1 MSSLSNASPM
11 AKLRVGIFGTPVASG
26 NRGVQ
31 ALGESLVRLCQQASP
46 GAEVF
51 MFGSDRSGEPV
62 TMWPDGQPVEV
73 PLVHWR
79 LSRKALGRNHLLW
92 IVAMSALYWGLPIDW
107 VRSWISRQT
116 PWIRALEEM
125 DFVGDVRGGDS
136 FSDIYGLQCFLMS
149 SLPIWTVIAVKGSII
164 QFPQT
169 YGPYK
174 TRTAR
179 FVARQLLLR
188 SSCIIARDTRS
199 RQVAMDL
206 VGDAKEVKLSPDV
219 AFALHVRPPA
229 SVVQCDPPLSDG
241 FPKNAIG
248 LNVNGLMFN
257 GGYTG
262 ANMFGLKLDYRSF
275 VVDLAKAL
283 LTEHPGELVLVPHTI
298 APKGDTESD
307 NDASFQIRDALSPD
321 FQQRVRIVTGDYDAH
336 EIKSV
341 IGRCNF
347 FVGSRMHSCIGALSQ
362 GVPCVGVAYSM
373 KFAGVFES
381 VGMGGWVVDARE
393 LDAGAAIARVLELY
407 HQRDAVR
414 ESLAVEAA
422 AAAGILVEVFS
433 NLLCQSF
440 AEEGRITPTT
450 AEKPRK
456 GGMLQPKSG

>member
-1 MSSLSNASPM
+1 MSSLSNVTPKT
-11 AKLRVGIFGTPVASG
+11 KLRVGIFGTPVASG

-46 GAEVF
+46 GAQVV
-51 MFGSDRSGEPV
+51 MFGSDRSGQPV
-62 TMWPDGQPVEV
+62 TMWPDGRPVEV

-92 IVAMSALYWGLPIDW
+92 IVAMSALYWGLPIAW

-136 FSDIYGLQCFLMS
+136 FSDIYGLQRFLLS
-149 SLPIWTVIAVKGSII
+149 SLPIWTVIAVKGSIV

-174 TRTAR
+174 SGTAR
-179 FVARQLLLR
+179 AVARYLLLR
-188 SSCIIARDTRS
+188 SSTIIARDTRS

-206 VGDAKEVKLSPDV
+206 VGAAKEVRLSPDV

-229 SVVQCDPPLSDG
+229 GRIECDPPLEDP
-241 FPKNAIG
+241 FPLDAVG

-275 VVDLAKAL
+275 VVELAKAL
-283 LTEHPGELVLVPHTI
+283 LAEQPGELVLVPHTI
-298 APKGDTESD
+298 APKGDIESD
-307 NDASFQIRDALSPD
+307 NDASFQVRASLSPEL
-321 FQQRVRIVTGDYDAH
+321 QKRVRIVTGDYDAH

-341 IGRCNF
+341 IGHCGF

-381 VGMGGWVVDARE
+381 VGMGDWVVDARE
-393 LDAGAAIARVLELY
+393 LEEEAAVARVIGLY
-407 HQRDAVR
+407 RRRDEVR
-414 ESLAVEAA
+414 GDLAREAKAAVE
-422 AAAGILVEVFS
+422 GLGRVFS
-433 NLLCQSF
+433 ELAASIKLLPARSRPENSEVS
-440 AEEGRITPTT
+440 AMNHPGEIPN
-450 AEKPRK
+450 
-456 GGMLQPKSG
+456 